1 LVKLGG
7 NVAQSTSLWNFTTT
21 TNLTFNKNSA
31 NIEVLASSTPFNGL
45 FFTPGTTNPT
55 AFNTLTFDALTSPC
69 MLSWSGGNTTI
80 ATLVVNPGW
89 SITFASAGAVT
100 VQNPFNWVGTP
111 TLPIGLTTLGPVNA
125 TINCGSAALS
135 TLKWGVIG
143 GVNGGGAGATFRAD
157 NSLAVGQTNWS
168 VFQPI
173 DAALLPAQ
181 VATAVWQDLLSSS
194 DFSTSASVGAL
205 VKAMSNLQF
214 TVPAMARGTVG
225 ASSSV
230 TSVVTSALDPPG
242 AALDQFKNGVV
253 VFDKATTTAALR
265 GQRGLISGSSN
276 VAAPILTVAAPGL
289 TTAPVSGDT
298 FTVV

>member
-1 LVKLGG
+1 
-7 NVAQSTSLWNFTTT
+7 
-21 TNLTFNKNSA
+21 
-31 NIEVLASSTPFNGL
+31 
-45 FFTPGTTNPT
+45 
-55 AFNTLTFDALTSPC
+55 
-69 MLSWSGGNTTI
+69 
-80 ATLVVNPGW
+80 
-89 SITFASAGAVT
+89 
-100 VQNPFNWVGTP
+100 
-111 TLPIGLTTLGPVNA
+111 
-125 TINCGSAALS
+125 
-135 TLKWGVIG
+135 
-143 GVNGGGAGATFRAD
+143 
-157 NSLAVGQTNWS
+157 LAVGQTNWS